1 MTSLQRTSYCMA
13 MHGWFLKSFFFWWHG
28 IMCWTLW
35 ATVVNRGLVGSLK
48 FGNCTPCSSRK
59 RLTGF
64 RRLFSN
70 EICVDYWDFRM
81 YWNVFDASSKLERFR
96 CIFLIFR
103 YHTSEILFKNS
114 NIWMDCTHCKCPQ
127 SKISYGVILV
137 DVCVNQ
143 IKKNLAKKKVSH
155 VYLKAVLFIA
165 ILCFNLSKISWQ
177 NFHGTLGFGH
187 QWLVSFRSHACQY
200 LRNIAAPHMALKN
213 NSALCVQ
220 V

>member
-1 MTSLQRTSYCMA
+1 
-13 MHGWFLKSFFFWWHG
+13 
-28 IMCWTLW
+28 MCWTLW

-143 IKKNLAKKKVSH
+143 IKQNLAKKKCRMFLRRRFFSLP
-155 VYLKAVLFIA
+155 YFVLIYPKSLDKTFTAFWALGINDLFLFVVMLVNISA
-165 ILCFNLSKISWQ
+165 ILQPLTW
-177 NFHGTLGFGH
+177 
-187 QWLVSFRSHACQY
+187 
-200 LRNIAAPHMALKN
+200 P
-213 NSALCVQ
+213 
-220 V
+220 

>member
-1 MTSLQRTSYCMA
+1 
-13 MHGWFLKSFFFWWHG
+13 
-28 IMCWTLW
+28 MCWTLW

-59 RLTGF
+59 RLTGS

-114 NIWMDCTHCKCPQ
+114 NIWMDCTHCKSPQ
-127 SKISYGVILV
+127 SNISYGVILV

-143 IKKNLAKKKVSH
+143 IKQNLAKKKCRMFLRRRFFSLP
-155 VYLKAVLFIA
+155 YFVLIYPKSLDKTFTALWALGINDLFLFVVMLVNISA
-165 ILCFNLSKISWQ
+165 ILQPLTW
-177 NFHGTLGFGH
+177 
-187 QWLVSFRSHACQY
+187 
-200 LRNIAAPHMALKN
+200 P
-213 NSALCVQ
+213 
-220 V
+220 